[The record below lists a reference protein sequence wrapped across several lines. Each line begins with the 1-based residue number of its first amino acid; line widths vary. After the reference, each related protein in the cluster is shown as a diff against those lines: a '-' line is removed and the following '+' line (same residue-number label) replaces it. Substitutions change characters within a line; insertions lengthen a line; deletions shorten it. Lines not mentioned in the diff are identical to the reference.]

1 MLQDFSGYLV
11 IDELHDGPY
20 TIFYAVD
27 AVARKRLG
35 FLITREGA
43 TEETARRFLRQLQ
56 KLGPLV
62 VLGVTTDGNP
72 IYPPV
77 LAEVFP
83 GARHQICRFHML
95 KEINLL
101 VLRALAQVRKQLR
114 AEPRRR
120 GRRPK
125 RTTRRNRSETA
136 AQKRARKERQR
147 RAAQSRAIWENRF
160 LFVEK
165 QLSTPQKRRL
175 RGICR
180 GRPELAALRQL
191 VDLVYGLFDRRCRTA
206 TASKKLQV
214 LRRRKL
220 FQKFPVLE
228 PVCRKLTS
236 PNLDKALEYLDDDL
250 LEGTSNAAERA
261 NRRFRKMQKT
271 VYRYRTERMVRAR
284 IIFDMLLDYAARSLQ
299 PAPAMLSTWPPL
311 LRWISMSTAAA

>member
-1 MLQDFSGYLV
+1 MVQDFSGYLV

-43 TEETARRFLRQLQ
+43 AEETARQFLRQLQ
-56 KLGPLV
+56 ELGPLV

-83 GARHQICRFHML
+83 GARHQLCRFHML

-101 VLRALAQVRKQLR
+101 VLRALAQVRRQLR
-114 AEPRRR
+114 AEPCRR

-125 RTTRRNRSETA
+125 RTTRRNRSETE
-136 AQKRARKERQR
+136 AQRRARRERQR
-147 RAAQSRAIWENRF
+147 REAQARAIWENRF

-165 QLSTPQKRRL
+165 HLSATQKRRL
-175 RGICR
+175 AAICR
-180 GRPELAALRQL
+180 SRPELTAVRQL

-206 TASKKLQV
+206 TATKKLQA

-228 PVCRKLTS
+228 PVRRKLTS

-261 NRRFRKMQKT
+261 NRRFRKMQKA

-284 IIFDMLLDYAARSLQ
+284 IIFDMLLDYAGRCPQ
-299 PAPAMLSTWPPL
+299 PAPATVSTWPPL
-311 LRWISMSTAAA
+311 LRWISMSKAAA